1 MSSLDEE
8 GKKNYIISQSKN
20 LHKYEQI
27 QIFKI
32 CRKYNVKFSENS
44 NGIFINLNYLP
55 SVIINQIVIFIEF
68 CIKNKSLLDREI
80 YKREELKKILSLNKI
95 ITQNQ
100 QETNVVHED
109 SKIHYEKG
117 FSYQESNQ
125 IDNENYYQE
134 KNVVVPTLE

>member
-44 NGIFINLNYLP
+44 NGIFINLNYI
-55 SVIINQIVIFIEF
+55 SSIIINQIVIFIEF

-80 YKREELKKILSLNKI
+80 YKREELKKILSLNK
-95 ITQNQ
+95 TVSQNQ
-100 QETNVVHED
+100 QESNVVHEE

-117 FSYQESNQ
+117 FSYQESLHSNH
-125 IDNENYYQE
+125 ENYYQE